1 MARAGFV
8 AALTIVA
15 GLMPIAPAAAQQLPP
30 SLQQPAQLPAPADAA
45 PQPDPQ
51 QQQGSGQPGPADAA
65 AAGSGQLAPN
75 DPVGS
80 VASVTGTARVTRGG
94 ATVALKAG
102 DVVFK
107 NDVLATAAN
116 STLNITFE
124 DETTFSLSANSRIA
138 VNDFVYAENGANNSA
153 LFDVARGTVAFVAS
167 QVAKTGDMKIATPTA
182 TLGIR
187 GTSGLIEVPEGV
199 TPGAAPG
206 GGRDVAIKLY
216 ADANGT
222 VGRIEVFE
230 RSAGAAAGVL
240 GARLGFLSQAATG
253 FAIRPGAGGRF
264 AAAPLAISAAQIA
277 RDRGLVGRV
286 HTAQGIGRG
295 FIEQRRLLR
304 QQPGLQQQRPNL
316 QRQPGLQP
324 QRPGQPG
331 LQQQRPGLQQQR
343 PGLQQQRPGLQQ
355 PNPQQP
361 ALQRTPNLAPS
372 PGAPAG
378 APGAAPGGPG
388 RPAALPGQ
396 PGGAPLPARSGFG
409 GPPPGA
415 QPIQGVPGQ
424 GVPGGVPGRGPS
436 GVPSGVPGSA
446 PSGPPGSG
454 PIPARTG
461 LPPGLSPRTVPGPQ
475 PALPAPALR
484 GRAPG
489 LPAAI
494 GRVPATRPVPGLQR
508 APAQVRQPAKK
519 PPVQQEPVR

>member
-8 AALTIVA
+8 AALTIIA
-15 GLMPIAPAAAQQLPP
+15 GLMQAAPAPAQQLPP

-45 PQPDPQ
+45 PQADPQ
-51 QQQGSGQPGPADAA
+51 QQQDAPQGTPGAA
-65 AAGSGQLAPN
+65 AAPGQLAPN

-102 DVVFK
+102 DVIFK

-206 GGRDVAIKLY
+206 SGRDVAIKLY
-216 ADANGT
+216 ADANGA

-230 RSAGAAAGVL
+230 RTAGARPGVL
-240 GARLGFLSQAATG
+240 GARLGLLSQAASG

-264 AAAPLAISAAQIA
+264 AAAPLTISAAQIA
-277 RDRGLVGRV
+277 RDRSLVGNV
-286 HTAQGIGRG
+286 HAAQGIGRG

-324 QRPGQPG
+324 QRPGQQPG
-331 LQQQRPGLQQQR
+331 LQQQQRPGLQQQQRPGLQQQR

-355 PNPQQP
+355 PNSQQP
-361 ALQRTPNLAPS
+361 ALQRTPNL
-372 PGAPAG
+372 
-378 APGAAPGGPG
+378 
-388 RPAALPGQ
+388 
-396 PGGAPLPARSGFG
+396 
-409 GPPPGA
+409 
-415 QPIQGVPGQ
+415 
-424 GVPGGVPGRGPS
+424 
-436 GVPSGVPGSA
+436 
-446 PSGPPGSG
+446 
-454 PIPARTG
+454 
-461 LPPGLSPRTVPGPQ
+461 
-475 PALPAPALR
+475 
-484 GRAPG
+484 
-489 LPAAI
+489 
-494 GRVPATRPVPGLQR
+494 
-508 APAQVRQPAKK
+508 
-519 PPVQQEPVR
+519 

>member
-8 AALTIVA
+8 AALTIIA
-15 GLMPIAPAAAQQLPP
+15 GLMQAAPAPAQQLPP

-45 PQPDPQ
+45 PQADPQ
-51 QQQGSGQPGPADAA
+51 QQQGVPQGTPGAA
-65 AAGSGQLAPN
+65 AAAGQLAPN

-80 VASVTGTARVTRGG
+80 VASVTGTARVARGG
-94 ATVALKAG
+94 ATVVLKAG
-102 DVVFK
+102 DVIFK

-116 STLNITFE
+116 STLDITFE
-124 DETTFSLSANSRIA
+124 DETTFNLSANSRIA
-138 VNDFVYAENGANNSA
+138 VNDFVYAENGSNNSA
-153 LFDVARGTVAFVAS
+153 LFDVARGTVAFVANH
-167 QVAKTGDMKIATPTA
+167 VAKTGDMKIATPTA

-206 GGRDVAIKLY
+206 SGRDVAIKLY
-216 ADANGT
+216 ADANGA

-240 GARLGFLSQAATG
+240 GARLGLLSQAASG

-286 HTAQGIGRG
+286 HSTQGIGRG

-316 QRQPGLQP
+316 QRQPGVQP

-343 PGLQQQRPGLQQ
+343 PGLPQQRPGLQQ

-361 ALQRTPNLAPS
+361 GLQRTPNLTPTPGGAP
-372 PGAPAG
+372 GGPAG
-378 APGAAPGGPG
+378 APGGPP

-396 PGGAPLPARSGFG
+396 PGGTPLPARSGFG

-424 GVPGGVPGRGPS
+424 DLPSGIPGRGPGS
-436 GVPSGVPGSA
+436 VPSGMPG
-446 PSGPPGSG
+446 GPPGSG

-461 LPPGLSPRTVPGPQ
+461 LPSGLAPRAVPGPQ
-475 PALPAPALR
+475 PALSAPALR
-484 GRAPG
+484 GGAPR
-489 LPAAI
+489 LPGAI
-494 GRVPATRPVPGLQR
+494 GRVPATRPVPGVQR
-508 APAQVRQPAKK
+508 VPSHVRPPANQPATK
-519 PPVQQEPVR
+519 PQQEPVR